1 MFKWFEL
8 GIETHVTKV
17 QGGMERWPHDYK
29 EIKYEMEIMM
39 LNKEE
44 SDQGKGI
51 NIGFYFCRSKL
62 SREMIDRI

>member
-1 MFKWFEL
+1 MKM
-8 GIETHVTKV
+8 
-17 QGGMERWPHDYK
+17 QGGMERWSHDHK
-29 EIKYEMEIMM
+29 EMKHEVEIMM
-39 LNKEE
+39 IDNEE

>member
-1 MFKWFEL
+1 
-8 GIETHVTKV
+8 VTKV